1 MFGAVVGDVI
11 GSLYEVNNI
20 KEKDFSLFSNQS
32 RYTDDSVMSCAI
44 AKSCINYYNKKDI
57 EKFRKDVVK
66 NMRELGRLHINAG
79 YGGTFIKWLLTKNPI
94 PYNSW
99 GNGSAMRVSPV
110 AWISDSIEEC
120 EQLAEVSASVS
131 HNHPEGVKGAKAI
144 ASAVFM
150 ANNGFDKEDIKN
162 YIEKKY
168 YDLNF
173 NLDDIRDEYK
183 FDVSCQGSVPQA
195 IKAFLEGNDFE
206 DVVRDAVSIGG
217 DSDTIAAMAASIAE
231 AYYGI
236 PKDIVDMTNAYL
248 SADLKQILNEFDY
261 LRIELKKIDFEE
273 SKKK

>member
-1 MFGAVVGDVI
+1 MLGAVVGDVI

-110 AWISDSIEEC
+110 AWVSDSIEEC
-120 EQLAEVSASVS
+120 EQLAEASSIVS
-131 HNHPEGVKGAKAI
+131 HNHPEGIKGAKAI

-150 ANNGFDKEDIKN
+150 ANNGFDKESIKE
-162 YIEKKY
+162 YIEEKY

-173 NLDDIRDEYK
+173 NLDDIRYKYK

-195 IKAFLEGNDFE
+195 IKSFLEGNDFE
-206 DVVRDAVSIGG
+206 DVIRNAISIGG

-236 PKDIVDMTNAYL
+236 PNDIADKTNKYL
-248 SADLKQILNEFDY
+248 SSDLKQILSDFDS
-261 LRIELKKIDFEE
+261 LRVELKKKNF
-273 SKKK
+273 KKR